1 VVSACGGLPG
11 AGVDCDEFRFD
22 RATWGVSPGDDD
34 DTPTPRQRIA
44 DVLTEC
50 RSLEGLGRK
59 QVLRM
64 LRSPNARAASGP
76 GDAWVLGPER
86 GYGVDNESLEVR
98 YDARGR
104 VREVEIVNE

>member
-1 VVSACGGLPG
+1 
-11 AGVDCDEFRFD
+11 
-22 RATWGVSPGDDD
+22 
-34 DTPTPRQRIA
+34 
-44 DVLTEC
+44 
-50 RSLEGLGRK
+50 
-59 QVLRM
+59 M

-104 VREVEIVNE
+104 VREVEIVHE